1 MSSSGHVSFFDD
13 SFLFLPTPETVRGLS
28 SRNTSVLYLTR
39 AEFIL
44 GVQTLPSY
52 NGKFMTKLIVS
63 VFFFS
68 CPKLDIT
75 NWLHNFL
82 KKKRKR
88 TFLRRVT

>member
-1 MSSSGHVSFFDD
+1 MLAFLTTVSF
-13 SFLFLPTPETVRGLS
+13 FLPTPEAVRGLS